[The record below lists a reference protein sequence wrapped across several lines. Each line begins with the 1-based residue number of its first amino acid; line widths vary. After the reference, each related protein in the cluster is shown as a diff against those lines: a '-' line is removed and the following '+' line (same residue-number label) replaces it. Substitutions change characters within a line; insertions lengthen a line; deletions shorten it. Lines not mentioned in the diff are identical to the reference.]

1 MTQADND
8 YKYTESHQG
17 EGKGESYDA
26 HYLSDP
32 WDRFLWAR
40 EQQVMDIILKKYF
53 KGVEINLLDFACG
66 TGRVTSFLEHYA
78 NQSTGVDVSE
88 TMLAEAQKKLSK
100 TSFFK
105 ADITNESA
113 LAGRK
118 FNLITA
124 FRFFLNA
131 EPSLRANVIKSL
143 VPHLEDDG
151 YLIFNNHHCLNS
163 PWIKLYNW
171 RHLKKDP
178 TGFYKVMTIGEMNE
192 LVDLQKFVYRIS

>member
-1 MTQADND
+1 
-8 YKYTESHQG
+8 
-17 EGKGESYDA
+17 
-26 HYLSDP
+26 
-32 WDRFLWAR
+32 
-40 EQQVMDIILKKYF
+40 
-53 KGVEINLLDFACG
+53 
-66 TGRVTSFLEHYA
+66 
-78 NQSTGVDVSE
+78 
-88 TMLAEAQKKLSK
+88 MLAEAQKKLSK
-100 TSFFK
+100 TSFVK
-105 ADITNESA
+105 ADITNENA
-113 LAGRK
+113 LSGKK

-131 EPSLRANVIKSL
+131 EPSLRAKVIKSL

-192 LVDLQKFVYRIS
+192 LVDSVGLKIVKIYPVGYFRPPKIRIPDFVNSAIEKIAFHIPLFDHLSESPIAVCKKK